1 MSVYSLQ
8 LVDDPVVRYRFEA
21 GAAPIGEIRHHAL
34 HAEILYLGERG
45 YWLVEDAIAE
55 AAASGASLATRLLR
69 ALRFN
74 RRYSLR
80 DEQQTLATAA
90 RRWNP
95 LRKVDWID
103 YSESSGPPIRATPRG
118 MLSGGIDL
126 TRASTTIGNM
136 AVVGLLQ
143 HRVTL
148 DCNEF
153 APAQAAFLMYVVHR
167 CWGNNPYVGA
177 SPP

>member
-1 MSVYSLQ
+1 MSVYTLQ
-8 LVDDPVVRYRFEA
+8 LLDDPVVRYRFEA
-21 GAAPIGEIRHHAL
+21 GAAPIGEIRRQAMHAD
-34 HAEILYLGERG
+34 ILYLGEHG

-74 RRYSLR
+74 RSYSLR
-80 DEQQTLATAA
+80 DESQKMASAA
-90 RRWNP
+90 RHWNP
-95 LRKVDWID
+95 LRNADWID
-103 YSESSGPPIRATPRG
+103 YSESSGAPIRATPRSV
-118 MLSGGIDL
+118 LGGDIDL
-126 TRASTTIGNM
+126 TRAGTAIGSM

-153 APAQAAFLMYVVHR
+153 APIQAAFLMYVVHR

-177 SPP
+177 SSP